1 MNTGTP
7 TGVVPGDVMRVLDGN
22 ARELH
27 HLADALASVER
38 QLQGSTPDDAGVQ
51 GEYQAF
57 VDNFEIGLWEQH
69 VNGAK
74 LPAKDLRLQ
83 LAHRAMP
90 PELYGRYFA
99 LVKSRDRILTRIGT
113 LKAEIGAQRSI
124 LSALKEGLV

>member
-1 MNTGTP
+1 MTATA
-7 TGVVPGDVMRVLDGN
+7 TGVVPADVMATLDGN

-27 HLADALASVER
+27 ILADNLASVER
-38 QLQGSTPDDAGVQ
+38 QLHGQGAADHGVH

-57 VDNFEIGLWEQH
+57 IDAFEVGLWERH
-69 VNGAK
+69 VEGAK

-83 LAHRAMP
+83 LAHRDMP
-90 PELYGRYFA
+90 VELYGRYFA
-99 LVKSRDRILTRIGT
+99 LVKSRDRILSRISN